1 MRTIVTFLLASIVAV
16 AQAPQE
22 IERLEKVVAARPN
35 DVPPRVQLL
44 NALANRGVAIPP
56 ERVRELRRQHIL
68 WLIEHHPE
76 AADIYATP
84 QLLLPP
90 KGRLADAAGSAEA
103 VALWKELVARPDVKA
118 EVVANAAIYL
128 RAADPALAR
137 ALLDAQA
144 ADPVLG
150 RARGLVDGAIVV
162 GMTGIGQNVQ
172 FSTNAALRES
182 ALAKAAREEIDAS
195 SDANLL
201 GKAGVVLGSGQIELP
216 GEVTFGDDDALALS
230 ERWLRK
236 AYEIAPGDWKADL
249 GRTLQTKA
257 NRTLDPKEK
266 VRLLSEALGMV
277 PDGAKPGILQ
287 NLMNAE
293 FDAGDDAA
301 AERDAGQLLATAPKN
316 PNAYNAAQTIL
327 GRVAA
332 SKGEIEEAKTRLL
345 ASVKMP
351 DAIRN
356 ANFQPDMT
364 LAQDVYDAGGKDAV
378 LQFLEASRK
387 VWTFDR
393 GRIDRMISFIK
404 KAPSVDLVQLSR
416 QFPGSEVLRRPA
428 PEFAAKDRE
437 GKTWTRDQ
445 IAGKTVA
452 LEFGTA
458 PLAEKIAGDKGVLM
472 LRVEDPDTKRR
483 FEVLTDPTVVVIDPK
498 GNVSAF
504 RSGPANEQEWRNEF
518 DAGVG
523 KGPNPSYLPAPTVLA
538 AAKDYW
544 PDGRVQLAW
553 MPLEGAESYVVEWD
567 YQDEKGWVFDREHT
581 VNVVATRE
589 TSATVDLN
597 GFTSVRWRVF
607 GVPKNGS
614 PGSASRWTPVGT
626 LPVTKNYK

>member
-1 MRTIVTFLLASIVAV
+1 MAV

-22 IERLEKVVAARPN
+22 IERLEKAVAAKPN
-35 DVPPRVQLL
+35 DVQPRVQLL
-44 NALANRGVAIPP
+44 NMLANRGVAVPAD
-56 ERVRELRRQHIL
+56 RVRELRRQHIL

-84 QLLLPP
+84 QLLLPA

-103 VALWKELVARPDVKA
+103 VALWKELVAHTDVKA

-128 RAADPALAR
+128 RAVDPAMAR
-137 ALLDAQA
+137 ALLEGQA

-162 GMTGIGQNVQ
+162 GINGIGQNVQ
-172 FSTNAALRES
+172 FSTSAALRDS
-182 ALAKAAREEIDAS
+182 ALAKTARAEIDAS
-195 SDANLL
+195 GDTNLL

-216 GEVTFGDDDALALS
+216 GDVTFGDDDALALS
-230 ERWLRK
+230 ERWLRR
-236 AYEIAPGDWKADL
+236 ACEIAPADWKADL
-249 GRTLQTKA
+249 GRTLQTRA

-266 VRLLSEALGMV
+266 VRLLAEALTLV
-277 PDGAKPGILQ
+277 PDGAKPGVLQ
-287 NLMNAE
+287 NMMTAE

-301 AERDAGQLLATAPKN
+301 AERDANQLLAAAPKN
-316 PNAYNAAQTIL
+316 PNAYNAGQTIL

-332 SKGEIEEAKTRLL
+332 SKGDIEEAKTRLL

-351 DAIRN
+351 DAMRN
-356 ANFQPDMT
+356 ANFEPSFT
-364 LAQDVYDAGGKDAV
+364 LAQDVYDAGAKDAV

-404 KAPSVDLVQLSR
+404 RAPSADLVQLSR

-428 PEFAAKDRE
+428 PEFAAKDRD

-458 PLAEKIAGDKGVLM
+458 PLAEKIARDKGVLM

-483 FEVLTDPTVVVIDPK
+483 FEVLTDPTVVVIDPQ

-518 DAGVG
+518 DAGAG
-523 KGPNPSYLPAPTVLA
+523 KGPNPSYLPAPKVLDA
-538 AAKDYW
+538 RVDYG
-544 PDGRVQLAW
+544 PDGHARLVW
-553 MPLEGAESYVVEWD
+553 SPVEGAESYVVEWD

-581 VNVVATRE
+581 VNVIATRE
-589 TSATVDLN
+589 TSATIDIS

-607 GVPKNGS
+607 GVPRNGS
-614 PGSASRWTPVGT
+614 PGSASRWMPVGI